1 MKSGSLRGSKYDG
14 SVFFRPGSDHE
25 TMSLSEIGATCFSG
39 QVPPEHTEYCV
50 VFTVKDLQQVASLH
64 DDPHGRSHRIA
75 KPLAPGGARHIK
87 FFGLGPQGASDNPPL
102 FAGKTNEFLGIT
114 FFLVLLVV

>member
-75 KPLAPGGARHIK
+75 KPLAPGLRHIR
-87 FFGLGPQGASDNPPL
+87 FFGSQGASDNPPL

-114 FFLVLLVV
+114 VSMVLLVV